1 MRERGTARPI
11 AAGIFGGGL
20 LLCVVLPCVVVLTTS
35 AAKALTERKD
45 GEQPLLLLVAMVTV
59 PLTIYALAAA
69 YHCFLGRKGGVI
81 MGLFPMVLLVLP
93 VSFAPGV
100 VLGVLGIVF
109 GILFVLTL
117 IAIGFFALTGESQP
131 ALQISIKPASRGT
144 SISVAAP
151 VQGAATRTHSSV
163 S

>member
-20 LLCVVLPCVVVLTTS
+20 LLCVVLPCLLFFLV
-35 AAKALTERKD
+35 AAIPALREPD
-45 GEQPLLLLVAMVTV
+45 EGDQPMFLLVALVTV

-93 VSFAPGV
+93 ASCTSDYSSSLLWYVFS
-100 VLGVLGIVF
+100 IV
-109 GILFVLTL
+109 IVMNLL
-117 IAIGFFALTGESQP
+117 AIGFYALTGESVP
-131 ALQISIKPASRGT
+131 APRISIKPASRGT